1 MLEYTSE
8 YQSKEFLHVNSC
20 DCQKLYGQNIGSVRE
35 NGRSDY
41 HILFITEGCCF
52 IRENGVEIPV
62 NAGSV
67 ILYLPYERQ
76 EYYVK
81 EDIKT
86 TSYYVHF
93 SGTGCEDILKEFGI
107 TTRYFRVGKAMRAEE
122 LFRRMIEEYYFK
134 RPYSEKLC
142 AGYLYNVLGL
152 LGRKRLLSDDDSVK
166 SSNRI
171 EQVCRKMIRN
181 YETDVDVA
189 EYAAECN
196 ISTSRFLHL
205 FKECTGTSPTSYMI
219 SIRIKKAC
227 ELLENTD
234 LSILNVAEQVGI
246 CDQNYFSRLF
256 KKHTGISPSEY
267 RKSFV

>member
-1 MLEYTSE
+1 MTYTSE
-8 YQSKEFLHVNSC
+8 YTSNDFMHINSC
-20 DCQKLYGQNIGSVRE
+20 DCQKLYGRNIGSIRE

-41 HILFITEGCCF
+41 HILFITEGTCF

-67 ILYLPYERQ
+67 ILYLPHERQ

-81 EDIKT
+81 EGIKT

-93 SGTGCEDILKEFGI
+93 SGTGCERVLKDFGI
-107 TTRYFRVGKAMRAEE
+107 SSRYFHVGKAPRAEE

-134 RPYSEKLC
+134 RPYSDKLC
-142 AGYLYNVLGL
+142 ASYLYSILGL
-152 LGRKRLLSDDDSVK
+152 LGRKRLFSDDDSVK

-171 EQVCRKMIRN
+171 EQVCRKMIQD
-181 YETDVDVA
+181 YTADVDIA
-189 EYAAECN
+189 AYASECN
-196 ISTSRFLHL
+196 VSTSRFLHL
-205 FKECTGTSPTSYMI
+205 FKESTGASPGNYIS

-256 KKHTGISPSEY
+256 KKHMGVSPSEY
-267 RKSFV
+267 RKGFV